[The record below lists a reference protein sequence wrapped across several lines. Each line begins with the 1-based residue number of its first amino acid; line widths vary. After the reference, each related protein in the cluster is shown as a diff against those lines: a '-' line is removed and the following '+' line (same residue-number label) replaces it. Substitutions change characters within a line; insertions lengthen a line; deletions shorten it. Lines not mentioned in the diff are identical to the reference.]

1 MEIERKFLIKELP
14 DLSKYD
20 YVDIEQGYLCTHPVV
35 RIRKKN
41 DKYIDKSLF
50 KEIQKAGNRE
60 TVFFKECNSLP
71 S

>member
-35 RIRKKN
+35 RIRKRMTN
-41 DKYIDKSLF
+41 LF
-50 KEIQKAGNRE
+50 
-60 TVFFKECNSLP
+60 LP
-71 S
+71 IKVAA